1 MITALPTLTVSAI
14 FLAWNVCRRERERCA
29 RLLRERV
36 AYMLWVA
43 THHGDRPPDNDLDRR
58 LRNCTRRRRS

>member
-1 MITALPTLTVSAI
+1 MQMFIPSGAAITVSAI
-14 FLAWNVCRRERERCA
+14 YCVWNAWHIARRQRE

-43 THHGDRPPDNDLDRR
+43 CDLAA
-58 LRNCTRRRRS
+58 